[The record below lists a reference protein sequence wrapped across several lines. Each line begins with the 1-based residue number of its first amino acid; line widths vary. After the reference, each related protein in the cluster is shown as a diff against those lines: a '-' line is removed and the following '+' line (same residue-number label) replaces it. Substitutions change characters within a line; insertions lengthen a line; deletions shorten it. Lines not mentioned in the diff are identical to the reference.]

1 MSNLFRSW
9 NNWFS
14 VSSQTAMLALEA
26 QSVIALRLMRIAA
39 GGALARSETSRMVTE
54 KVQALGEAQTVAAV
68 ESVTGRNRRHIAK
81 KIALFIGSGFAETA
95 GDQVTGNHECQVR

>member
-1 MSNLFRSW
+1 VAQIGKGTMSNLFRSW

-39 GGALARSETSRMVTE
+39 GGALARSETTRMVTE
-54 KVQALGEAQTVAAV
+54 KVG
-68 ESVTGRNRRHIAK
+68 SVTGRNRRHIAK
-81 KIALFIGSGFAETA
+81 KIAFIGSGFAETA
-95 GDQVTGNHECQVR
+95 GDSPDDRQS

>member
-1 MSNLFRSW
+1 MSDLFRSW

-26 QSVIALRLMRIAA
+26 QIVIALRLMRIAA

-68 ESVTGRNRRHIAK
+68 GSVTGRNRRHIAK
-81 KIALFIGSGFAETA
+81 KIAG
-95 GDQVTGNHECQVR
+95 VYRKRVRGNRRRLTR